1 MLYIY
6 LGGSN
11 MIKTKSTRIEIRIK
25 PETKSIIEKAARI
38 KGKTLSAYI
47 VGNTLTSAK
56 RDIEQLEVLSLD
68 KKDRDM
74 FYNLIINPPA
84 PNKALKKLMKSS
96 I

>member
-1 MLYIY
+1 
-6 LGGSN
+6 